1 MNLKLRQYRNQMGL
15 TQQELA
21 DQVGV
26 SFRTIQ
32 SWERDETYPN
42 ASHLFK
48 LCQIFKTDPNTL
60 IGWYDEFPQQEN
72 AENSKDELKPAFV
85 TLKVNADGS
94 VELVEKAE

>member
-21 DQVGV
+21 DLVGV

-42 ASHLFK
+42 ASHLFR
-48 LCQIFKTDPNTL
+48 LCEIFGTDPNTL
-60 IGWYDEFPQQEN
+60 IG
-72 AENSKDELKPAFV
+72 
-85 TLKVNADGS
+85 
-94 VELVEKAE
+94 